1 MKDGNPDEW
10 AVAFHGVGDPSY
22 FAVPKISREGLK
34 VGIMNASTGRKC
46 IKTGLV
52 I

>member
-1 MKDGNPDEW
+1 MMNGNPGEW

-22 FAVPKISREGLK
+22 FALPKISKEGLK
-34 VGIMNASTGRKC
+34 VGTMNAFTGSRC
-46 IKTGLV
+46 IKTNLE

>member
-1 MKDGNPDEW
+1 MDGDPGEW
-10 AVAFHGVGDPSY
+10 AVAFHGVGDPTY

-34 VGIMNASTGRKC
+34 VGIVNYYTGRKC